1 MNAKPMERRASVFF
15 SFSFFFIFYFALRF
29 AGCCNDR
36 QANIKEQQKFTGGGA
51 TTICTQIETGHR
63 QSFFFFPTRTL
74 FLFFF
79 NYPFCLIFQTFKLI
93 AVNSVSSAQCFVAVV
108 KSQRFNP
115 LSIFHWSPS
124 GLVHQFEQKFTINYI

>member
-1 MNAKPMERRASVFF
+1 MERRASVFF

-36 QANIKEQQKFTGGGA
+36 QANIKEQQKFTGGRSNNNLYANRNGPP
-51 TTICTQIETGHR
+51 
-63 QSFFFFPTRTL
+63 SKL
-74 FLFFF
+74 FLLPYKNFIFIF
-79 NYPFCLIFQTFKLI
+79 LNYPFCLIFQTFKLI
-93 AVNSVSSAQCFVAVV
+93 TVNSVSSAQCFVALV

-115 LSIFHWSPS
+115 LSIFHWSTS